1 MVAKVNDN
9 TQVALPVR
17 NLISLIVGAALATW
31 AYFGVM
37 ERLNQLETKL
47 TLMTNDLEQNTE
59 FRIKW
64 PRGEMGSLPADSE
77 QFMLIEHLTG
87 ELEKLT
93 TEIESGKAPFDQQQ
107 KLTLDFYEKRIK
119 NLEDRVEKLKDSQM
133 EMYHKNNGV
142 NGH

>member
-1 MVAKVNDN
+1 MVAKVNDS
-9 TQVALPVR
+9 TQVALPIR

-119 NLEDRVEKLKDSQM
+119 NLEDQVEKLKDSQM
-133 EMYHKNNGV
+133 EMFHKNNGV

>member
-1 MVAKVNDN
+1 MVAKVNDT
-9 TQVALPVR
+9 TQVALPIR

-64 PRGEMGSLPADSE
+64 PRGEMGSL
-77 QFMLIEHLTG
+77 
-87 ELEKLT
+87 
-93 TEIESGKAPFDQQQ
+93 
-107 KLTLDFYEKRIK
+107 
-119 NLEDRVEKLKDSQM
+119 
-133 EMYHKNNGV
+133 
-142 NGH
+142 